1 MSELPPRGFPFR
13 VCLAAKSGTETPGVK
28 LSVGVETKYYDST
41 MAGLTVPAAFEQHL
55 TLGDGSPGQPL
66 QNALDFD
73 LAEVPNLYSTNGG
86 EFRFKFQEHGVAYN
100 ETQASDYLVD
110 VGLKVCSGTPGFS
123 LRFSPTP
130 VEKWG
135 INFAGTVCVKHNSGE
150 ERVVYLPGT
159 RTYDPAGI
167 TGEIRL
173 LYTIHSLFMI
183 SSKLSKQSYAC
194 TLTFR
199 LKMIFDH

>member
-1 MSELPPRGFPFR
+1 
-13 VCLAAKSGTETPGVK
+13 
-28 LSVGVETKYYDST
+28 

-55 TLGDGSPGQPL
+55 TLGDGNPGQPL
-66 QNALDFD
+66 QNALGFD
-73 LAEVPNLYSTNGG
+73 LAEVPNLYSTSGG

-110 VGLKVCSGTPGFS
+110 VGLKVCSGTLGFS

-167 TGEIRL
+167 TGEIRYTRVNVLYMRHNCIQSTEKKQQL
-173 LYTIHSLFMI
+173 LMFDFSAQIYQYVPCILFSDEKYI
-183 SSKLSKQSYAC
+183 GVQSHTPYC
-194 TLTFR
+194 GCYETWYIL
-199 LKMIFDH
+199 